1 MAEDIKNE
9 AIGNEKDD
17 AEINANKLDSNSWKG
32 LGIIFIGVII
42 SLIIF
47 VYPYNVP
54 LVKIGLIG
62 LVTFFSVLFGT
73 YFITKNWY
81 FDDGEFRKAI
91 TVSVIAVFFA
101 TMAFSNS
108 ININQSSLIKP
119 LFDNYWAIVTTVIA
133 FYFGSRVLDNKIK
146 KT

>member
-1 MAEDIKNE
+1 MSKNGS
-9 AIGNEKDD
+9 IDNGKDNVG
-17 AEINANKLDSNSWKG
+17 INANTLDRYSWRG
-32 LGIIFIGVII
+32 LGIILLGVLI

-47 VYPYNVP
+47 AYPFNYP

-73 YFITKNWY
+73 YFITKNCY

-101 TMAFSNS
+101 TMAFGNS

-119 LFDNYWAIVTTVIA
+119 LFDNYWVIVTTVIG
-133 FYFGSRVLDNKIK
+133 FYFGSRILDNKIK
-146 KT
+146 KP